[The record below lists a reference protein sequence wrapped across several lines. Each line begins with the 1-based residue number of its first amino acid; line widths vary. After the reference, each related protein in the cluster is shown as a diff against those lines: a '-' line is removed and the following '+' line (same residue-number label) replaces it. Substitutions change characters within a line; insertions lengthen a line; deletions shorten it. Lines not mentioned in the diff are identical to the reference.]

1 MARQMRKLEPSVFTP
16 PLNFASLLPTL
27 ILVFIVAILC
37 YGTAELAHALGIPPQ
52 GFSSFWS
59 STPLLAGL
67 LLLSPR
73 RIWWALLG
81 VGLGAMALADLRN
94 GVPIRFEIWFSLGN
108 LVEMLVVT
116 LGVSS
121 LSKGLPDL
129 STVKRLVKY
138 LAIAVVLAP
147 FVSGLL
153 GAIGS
158 QRGGYL
164 LAWRLWCF
172 SDALGFLTV
181 TPAILSWAHD
191 GRAWARKSAN
201 YLELAALM
209 TLLGL
214 FGYLIF
220 LGPGRGES
228 PALLYSLVPLLLWAA
243 LRLGLKGV
251 STSII
256 VIALL
261 AISGAAHDRGPF
273 AGVGPLSNAL
283 SIQLFLFF
291 AAIPFMVLAVLV
303 EEEKQTEQELV
314 DERALT
320 ASQQLFRSIFENA
333 QIGISVFNVPAGQF
347 HTNEALH
354 EMLGRAHEDLSSV
367 EKWDLIVHPDDRAS
381 GAERYAKL
389 FEGQRN
395 ADEFT
400 QRFIRRD
407 GEIVTASGRFTMI
420 RDGEGKPEYVI
431 ALHEDITE
439 RVKAEVELREA
450 HQTLARQLLD
460 INQELEMAR
469 QIQLA
474 ILPSDT
480 PRIQGLDIAARYIP
494 MSAVAGDF
502 SDFIVIDDKHV
513 GILIADVSG
522 HGLASALV
530 ASMLQSALAAQSMHA
545 SDPAYVL
552 SGLNRALYG
561 KFQSLFVTA
570 AYLFLDVEHG
580 IAAYGG
586 AGHPPLLRWHKGS
599 DSASEVLANG
609 LPLGP
614 FADPSYSAITVR
626 LEPGDRIVLYTDGII
641 EATNPSGEQFG
652 MKRLKNILKE
662 ASVPT
667 AGQFADA
674 VLDGLAR
681 WTERS
686 PGEGHSDDI
695 TLLAVDCHC

>member
-1 MARQMRKLEPSVFTP
+1 MRKLEPSVFTP
-16 PLNFASLLPTL
+16 PLNFASPLPTL

-37 YGTAELAHALGIPPQ
+37 YAAAELAHALGIPPQ

-67 LLLSPR
+67 LLLTPR

-81 VGLGAMALADLRN
+81 VGLGAMALADFRN
-94 GVPIRFEIWFSLGN
+94 GIPIRFALWFSLGN

-116 LGVSS
+116 LGISS

-209 TLLGL
+209 TLLGV

-261 AISGAAHDRGPF
+261 AISGAARDRGPF
-273 AGVGPLSNAL
+273 AGIGPLSNAL

-303 EEEKQTEQELV
+303 EEEKQTQQELI

-320 ASQQLFRSIFENA
+320 ASQQLFRTVFENA
-333 QIGISVFNVPAGQF
+333 QIGIGIHDIQTGEHFTNPAM
-347 HTNEALH
+347 H
-354 EMLGRAHEDLSSV
+354 EMLGYSQDELSHT
-367 EKWDLIVHPDDRAS
+367 EQWDAIVHPDERAS
-381 GAERYAKL
+381 GASQYAAIVQ
-389 FEGQRN
+389 GRRDR
-395 ADEFT
+395 DEWE

-407 GEIVTASGRFTMI
+407 GRIVIANGRFKLI
-420 RDGEGKPEYVI
+420 WDDAGKPKYVI
-431 ALHEDITE
+431 ALNEDITE
-439 RVKAEVELREA
+439 RVKAEVELRDAHEA
-450 HQTLARQLLD
+450 LAQQLLA

-474 ILPSDT
+474 ILPSET

-502 SDFIVIDDKHV
+502 YDFIVIDDKHV
-513 GILIADVSG
+513 GILIADVTG
-522 HGLASALV
+522 HGLPSALV

-561 KFQSLFVTA
+561 KFQSHFVTA
-570 AYLFLDVEHG
+570 AYLFLDVEDG

-599 DSASEVLANG
+599 DGASEVLANG

-614 FADPSYSAITVR
+614 FANSSYSAITLG
-626 LEPGDRIVLYTDGII
+626 LEPGDRIVLYTDGIV

-695 TLLAVDCHC
+695 TLLTVDCHC

>member
-1 MARQMRKLEPSVFTP
+1 MVFP
-16 PLNFASLLPTL
+16 FA
-27 ILVFIVAILC
+27 FA
-37 YGTAELAHALGIPPQ
+37 
-52 GFSSFWS
+52 
-59 STPLLAGL
+59 
-67 LLLSPR
+67 
-73 RIWWALLG
+73 
-81 VGLGAMALADLRN
+81 
-94 GVPIRFEIWFSLGN
+94 IWFSLGN
-108 LVEMLVVT
+108 LVEMLVAT

-129 STVKRLVKY
+129 GTVKRLVNY

-164 LAWRLWCF
+164 LAWRLWFF

-191 GRAWARKSAN
+191 GRAWARNSAN

-209 TLLGL
+209 ALLGV
-214 FGYLIF
+214 FGYPIF

-256 VIALL
+256 AIALL
-261 AISGAAHDRGPF
+261 AISGAALDRGPF

-283 SIQLFLFF
+283 SLQLFLFF

-303 EEEKQTEQELV
+303 EEEKRTQQELI

-320 ASQQLFRSIFENA
+320 ESQQLFRTVFENA
-333 QIGISVFNVPAGQF
+333 QIGIGIHDIQTGEHFTNPAI
-347 HTNEALH
+347 H
-354 EMLGRAHEDLSSV
+354 EMLGYSQGEMSRTEQ
-367 EKWDLIVHPDDRAS
+367 WDAIVHPDERAS
-381 GAERYAKL
+381 GARRYAAIL
-389 FEGQRN
+389 QGLRDT
-395 ADEFT
+395 DEWE

-407 GEIVTASGRFTMI
+407 GRIVIANVRFKLI
-420 RDGEGKPEYVI
+420 RSTLGNPQYVI
-431 ALHEDITE
+431 ALNEDITE
-439 RVKAEVELREA
+439 RVKAEVELQEA
-450 HQTLARQLLD
+450 HGTLARQLLA

-469 QIQLA
+469 QVQLA

-480 PRIQGLDIAARYIP
+480 PKIQGLDIAARYVP
-494 MSAVAGDF
+494 VSAVAGDF
-502 SDFIVIDDKHV
+502 YDFIVVDDKHV

-522 HGLASALV
+522 HGLPSALV
-530 ASMLQSALAAQSMHA
+530 ASMLQSALAAQSTHA
-545 SDPAYVL
+545 SDPVYVL

-561 KFQSLFVTA
+561 KFQNHFVTA
-570 AYLFLDVEHG
+570 AYLFLNVKDG

-599 DSASEVLANG
+599 DGVSEVLANG

-614 FADPSYSAITVR
+614 FADPSYSAITVG

-641 EATNPSGEQFG
+641 EATNPSGEEFG

-662 ASVPT
+662 ASVPA

-674 VLDGLAR
+674 VLEGLAR

-686 PGEGHSDDI
+686 PGEGNSDDI

>member
-1 MARQMRKLEPSVFTP
+1 
-16 PLNFASLLPTL
+16 LNFASPLPTL
-27 ILVFIVAILC
+27 ILLFIVAILC
-37 YGTAELAHALGIPPQ
+37 YEAAELAHALGEPPQ
-52 GFSSFWS
+52 GFSSFWA

-67 LLLSPR
+67 LLLTPR

-94 GVPIRFEIWFSLGN
+94 GIPIRFAIWFSLGN

-116 LGVSS
+116 LGTSS

-129 STVKRLVKY
+129 NTVKRLVKY
-138 LAIAVVLAP
+138 VAIAVVLAP

-158 QRGGYL
+158 QRGGYV
-164 LAWRLWCF
+164 LAWRLWFF

-209 TLLGL
+209 TLLGV

-261 AISGAAHDRGPF
+261 AISGAARDRGPF
-273 AGVGPLSNAL
+273 AGVGPLSNVL
-283 SIQLFLFF
+283 SMQLFLFF

-303 EEEKQTEQELV
+303 EEEEQTQQELI

-320 ASQQLFRSIFENA
+320 ASQQLFRTVFENA
-333 QIGISVFNVPAGQF
+333 QIGIGIHDIQTGEHFTNPAMHEILGYSQEELS
-347 HTNEALH
+347 HTEQ
-354 EMLGRAHEDLSSV
+354 
-367 EKWDLIVHPDDRAS
+367 WDAIVRPDELAS
-381 GAERYAKL
+381 GASRYAAIVQ
-389 FEGQRN
+389 GRRDR
-395 ADEFT
+395 DEWE
-400 QRFIRRD
+400 QHFIRRD
-407 GEIVTASGRFTMI
+407 GRIVIANGRFKLI
-420 RDGEGKPEYVI
+420 RDAVGKPTKYLI
-431 ALHEDITE
+431 ALNEDITE

-502 SDFIVIDDKHV
+502 YDFIVIDDKHV

-522 HGLASALV
+522 HGLPSALV

-561 KFQSLFVTA
+561 KFQSHFVTA
-570 AYLFLDVEHG
+570 AYLFLDVEDG
-580 IAAYGG
+580 IAAYGA

-599 DSASEVLANG
+599 DGASEVLENG
-609 LPLGP
+609 LPLGL
-614 FADPSYSAITVR
+614 FADPSYSAITVQ

-652 MKRLKNILKE
+652 MKRLKSILE
-662 ASVPT
+662 ETSVPT

-681 WTERS
+681 WTERT

-695 TLLAVDCHC
+695 TLLTVDCHC